1 MNDTNSGTMKTREFN
16 IWRYFYD
23 TLRYKYATFS
33 GRASREEFLS
43 FIFMNYFITMGI
55 SLIGDSFIAEDSSIS
70 FFIWFSVFC
79 LYHGAI
85 FIPYTAV
92 TVRRLHDSNRSGWI
106 LVVLNVL
113 LLLPIVYF
121 ILTSIEPLFDL
132 VVLFV
137 RILATIS
144 SQVLVLTE
152 YPWLFISYIIGVTM
166 IIIYMWYFLL
176 RKTQPNDN
184 QYGPSLLNHKE

>member
-1 MNDTNSGTMKTREFN
+1 MYTKEFN

-43 FIFMNYFITMGI
+43 FVFMNYFITMGI
-55 SLIGDSFIAEDSSIS
+55 GLIGDSFITEDSSIS

-85 FIPYTAV
+85 CIPYTAV

-106 LVVLNVL
+106 LAVLNVL
-113 LLLPIVYF
+113 LFLPIVYF
-121 ILTSIEPLFDL
+121 MLTSIEPLFDM

-137 RILATIS
+137 SILATIS
-144 SQVLVLTE
+144 SQVLVPTK
-152 YPWLFISYIIGVTM
+152 YPWLYIGYIVGVM
-166 IIIYMWYFLL
+166 IITIYMWYFLL

-184 QYGPSLLNHKE
+184 QYGPSLLNYKE